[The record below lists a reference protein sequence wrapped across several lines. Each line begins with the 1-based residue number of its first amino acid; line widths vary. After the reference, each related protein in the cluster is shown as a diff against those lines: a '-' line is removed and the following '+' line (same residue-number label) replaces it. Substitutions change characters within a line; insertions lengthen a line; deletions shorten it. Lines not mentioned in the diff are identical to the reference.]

1 MMKLN
6 FGGRI
11 LLFLHWLISVV
22 LLAAIVFSDTT
33 AMLVEKLRSVINP
46 AYVHIA
52 FIAFA
57 AIDLLLCI
65 VVVCLIFKPD
75 GKRSERGFITVD
87 SSETGRVRI
96 AVSAIEQ
103 MVKQAVCAVDGIS
116 EMKIGISN
124 VDDAIAI
131 NVNMT
136 LVAGSHV
143 PTVTL
148 NMQRAIRQFV
158 EMNCGVSVRT
168 VGINIQAVASAAEPG
183 RKSRRW
189 ELKQPDEQNAWQ
201 PAPETAPVVP
211 DMDPVIGQSAGY
223 EPAETA
229 SIPVQENGYYAEP
242 VSAPSESE
250 DAEAPTEDQENI

>member
-1 MMKLN
+1 MKLN
-6 FGGRI
+6 FGGRVI
-11 LLFLHWLISVV
+11 LFLHWLISVV
-22 LLAAIVFSDTT
+22 LLAAIVFADTT
-33 AMLVEKLRSVINP
+33 AMLIEKLRNAVNP
-46 AYVHIA
+46 NYVHIA

-65 VVVCLIFKPD
+65 AAVCLIFKRD

-96 AVSAIEQ
+96 AISAIEQ

-124 VDDAIAI
+124 MDDAIAI

-136 LVAGSHV
+136 LVSGSHV

-168 VGINIQAVASAAEPG
+168 VAINIQAVSNAAESG
-183 RKSRRW
+183 RKGHRW
-189 ELKQPDEQNAWQ
+189 ELKQPEEQSVWQ
-201 PAPETAPVVP
+201 PAVEPAPVVSEEV
-211 DMDPVIGQSAGY
+211 PVVGHSADY
-223 EPAETA
+223 EPAETE
-229 SIPVQENGYYAEP
+229 SVPMEERGFYAES
-242 VSAPSESE
+242 VVTPSEPA
-250 DAEAPTEDQENI
+250 DVEAPTENLENN

>member
-1 MMKLN
+1 MKLN
-6 FGGRI
+6 FGGRVI
-11 LLFLHWLISVV
+11 LFLHWLISVV
-22 LLAAIVFSDTT
+22 LLAAIVFADTT
-33 AMLVEKLRSVINP
+33 AMLVGKLRNAVNP
-46 AYVHIA
+46 NYVHIA

-65 VVVCLIFKPD
+65 AAVCLIFKRD

-96 AVSAIEQ
+96 AISAIEQ

-124 VDDAIAI
+124 MDDAIAI

-136 LVAGSHV
+136 LVSGSHV

-168 VGINIQAVASAAEPG
+168 VSINIQAISNAAEPG
-183 RKSRRW
+183 RKNRRW
-189 ELKQPDEQNAWQ
+189 ELKQPEEQNNWHS
-201 PAPETAPVVP
+201 APEAAPVVP
-211 DMDPVIGQSAGY
+211 EETPLVQQSAAY
-223 EPAETA
+223 EPAEAESVPT
-229 SIPVQENGYYAEP
+229 EERGYYTEP
-242 VSAPSESE
+242 VVTPDESP
-250 DAEAPTEDQENI
+250 DVEAPAEELENN

>member
-1 MMKLN
+1 MKLN
-6 FGGRI
+6 FGGRVI
-11 LLFLHWLISVV
+11 LFLHWLISVV
-22 LLAAIVFSDTT
+22 LLAAIVFADTT
-33 AMLVEKLRSVINP
+33 AMLIEKLRNAVNP
-46 AYVHIA
+46 NYVHIA

-65 VVVCLIFKPD
+65 AAVCLIFKRD

-96 AVSAIEQ
+96 AISAIEQ

-124 VDDAIAI
+124 MDDAIAI

-136 LVAGSHV
+136 LVSGSHV

-168 VGINIQAVASAAEPG
+168 VSINIQAVSNAAETG
-183 RKSRRW
+183 RKGRRW
-189 ELKQPDEQNAWQ
+189 ELKQPDEQNIWQ
-201 PAPETAPVVP
+201 SAPEAVPVVP
-211 DMDPVIGQSAGY
+211 EETPLVQQSAAY
-223 EPAETA
+223 EPAETE
-229 SIPVQENGYYAEP
+229 SVPMEEHGFYAETAVTP
-242 VSAPSESE
+242 DESSDIEAPSEE
-250 DAEAPTEDQENI
+250 LDNN